1 MKKIIFIAAL
11 SFAGVLS
18 ASTGDKVS
26 PASKTSEVVEA
37 KPKKAKKEDKVS
49 VADCVRVT
57 YHGCVDATT
66 CIPDFSFEK
75 AGEWVGKLEKNYCK

>member
-37 KPKKAKKEDKVS
+37 KPKKAKKSLKQMDSQECFN
-49 VADCVRVT
+49 AY
-57 YHGCVDATT
+57 YHGCTHAVT
-66 CIPDFSFEK
+66 CVTSLQEAIEWAEK
-75 AGEWVGKLEKNYCK
+75 VHQNYCSK

>member
-37 KPKKAKKEDKVS
+37 KPKKAKKEDKAS
-49 VADCVRVT
+49 EEDCVRVI
-57 YHGCVDATT
+57 YHGCIDATT
-66 CIPDFSFEK
+66 CISDFSFEK
-75 AGEWVGKLEKNYCK
+75 LEEWVGKLEKNYCE